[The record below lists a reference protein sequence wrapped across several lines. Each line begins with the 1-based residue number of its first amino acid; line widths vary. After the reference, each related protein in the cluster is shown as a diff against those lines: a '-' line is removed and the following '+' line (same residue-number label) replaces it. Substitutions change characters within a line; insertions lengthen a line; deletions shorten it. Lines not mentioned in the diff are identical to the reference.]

1 MGYAPARRFSHDRLA
16 ATTNTQRNPQ
26 GRTMIVTVDE
36 QDKLKRKISIEVPSS
51 EVQSAY
57 EEVYA
62 QINSNLRINGFRPGK
77 FPKHLAEKRFQSLM
91 SGEAMQHLVPKYFE
105 QALKELDVRPATEPK
120 FDNLEIEKK
129 KPFKFQVEFEIVPT
143 VKLLALNAFKLTE
156 KKIKVGP
163 QDVEERIEELRLTR
177 GAFEDKGDQPAQ
189 KDDWVTFDFQGTR
202 DGEPFEGGSGENQRI
217 EVGSPQ
223 FLPDFDKQFDGI
235 KAGESKTF
243 DLTFPEDYGEAS
255 LAGQPV
261 QFQITAN
268 TVEKKVPAALDKDF
282 FSQFGASEDLES
294 FQEHMQSQL
303 TAEREREAMQEH
315 QTALTDQ
322 IRDKYDF
329 DVPESLVEQSLENF
343 EHQLS
348 HDDPEALEDQ
358 KKLAKLKK
366 EEEKKIRGN
375 IRATYVIG
383 AYARENDIQVDQEE
397 VKQRFFM
404 QAYMMRQNPQELLE
418 DSLGKRM
425 LTEIEQNLSTA
436 KTLGHMAEAVLAGKQ
451 SGANAGKDKKGKEA
465 GEGKGKAASAK

>member
-1 MGYAPARRFSHDRLA
+1 M
-16 ATTNTQRNPQ
+16 N
-26 GRTMIVTVDE
+26 VTVDE

-51 EVQSAY
+51 EVQAAY

-62 QINSNLRINGFRPGK
+62 QINTNLRINGFRPGK
-77 FPKHLAEKRFQSLM
+77 FPKHLAEKRFLSLM
-91 SGEAMQHLVPKYFE
+91 SGEAMQNLVPKYFQ
-105 QALKELDVRPATEPK
+105 QALSELDVRPATEPK

-143 VKLLALNAFKLTE
+143 VKLLAPSAFKLTE
-156 KKIKVGP
+156 KIIKVAP
-163 QDVEERIEELRLTR
+163 KDVEERIEELRKTR

-217 EVGSPQ
+217 EVGSSQ
-223 FLPDFDKQFDGI
+223 FLPDFDKHFTGI

-261 QFQITAN
+261 QFHITAN
-268 TVEKKVPAALDKDF
+268 KVEKKVPATLDKEF
-282 FSQFGASEDLES
+282 FSQFGAFEELDP
-294 FQEHMQSQL
+294 FREHLQSQL
-303 TAEREREAMQEH
+303 IAEQERAAMQEN

-322 IRDKYDF
+322 IRVKYDF
-329 DVPESLVEQSLENF
+329 DVPESLVEQSLANF

-375 IRATYVIG
+375 IRVAYVID

-397 VKQRFFM
+397 VRQRFFM
-404 QAYMMRQNPQELLE
+404 QAYMMQQNPQELLE
-418 DSLGKRM
+418 GSMGKRM
-425 LTEIEQNLSTA
+425 LTEIEQNLSTG
-436 KTLGHMAEAVLAGKQ
+436 KTLEHMAEAVLAGKK
-451 SGANAGKDKKGKEA
+451 SGANAGKDKKVKEA
-465 GEGKGKAASAK
+465 GEGKEKAAKAKAADKSAESTPKGKSAPKAASAK